1 MLQMVVLYALTRFFC
16 NTACHYQIYYTMR
29 IKECLRI
36 ALLYIGLAVG
46 AGFAT
51 GKEISLYFQG
61 ASIPTI
67 IISGVS
73 TALFCYIF
81 LTVGRLR
88 LVSNKRISTCLK
100 VIYAIGGFTLSS
112 LMLSCLRDV
121 FNLEGLGIILL
132 CSMLCMTLSLNS
144 SKGVK
149 LFTSASV
156 PVIIVCCI
164 LVAVKCKYGVSGG
177 ELKVANGI
185 KYSAM
190 NMFFQCAYISR
201 EGEGISRKEGFV
213 TSLIVGVIS
222 ITLLLPMYSI
232 ARLGSSSLPFL
243 ERASEQ
249 GMGFIAIV
257 ELLFAI
263 LTTITSGYSLCLD
276 VIAYERPLVVFVIIA
291 FSVILS
297 LADFS
302 TAVGVVYPLLSYAGI
317 ILLSTALVGI
327 AVYIFRNHLLK
338 KRKKPKEVVI

>member
-1 MLQMVVLYALTRFFC
+1 
-16 NTACHYQIYYTMR
+16 MR
-29 IKECLRI
+29 VKECLRI
-36 ALLYIGLAVG
+36 AFLYIGLAVG

-51 GKEISLYFQG
+51 GKEINLYFQG
-61 ASIPTI
+61 TSIPTI

-81 LTVGRLR
+81 LTVGRLK
-88 LVSNKRISTCLK
+88 LFSNKIISTCLK
-100 VIYAIGGFTLSS
+100 VIYAIGGFTTS
-112 LMLSCLRDV
+112 LMLSSLRDI
-121 FNLEGLGIILL
+121 FKIDGLGITLL
-132 CSMLCMTLSLNS
+132 CSMLCMALSLNS

-156 PVIIVCCI
+156 PVIIVCCV
-164 LVAVKCKYGVSGG
+164 LVSLKCNLGISGG
-177 ELKVANGI
+177 ELKVVNGI

-201 EGEGISRKEGFV
+201 EGEGISRKEGIV
-213 TSLIVGVIS
+213 TSLLVGVIS

-232 ARLGSSSLPFL
+232 AREGCSPLPFI

-257 ELLFAI
+257 EILFAV

-276 VIAYERPLVVFVIIA
+276 VIGYKSPLVVFIIIA

-297 LADFS
+297 FFDFS
-302 TAVGVVYPLLSYAGI
+302 TSVSVVYPILSYTGI
-317 ILLSTALVGI
+317 VFLTIALVGI
-327 AVYIFRNHLLK
+327 VAYTLK
-338 KRKKPKEVVI
+338 KHLIKKRRVRTS